1 MQRSC
6 RKGTKNSIYFWS
18 VLESRS
24 FNSKL
29 RLFRTIKDEN
39 NTVHAETEQ
48 NSLICA
54 ILLPPKKGDIQMSLE
69 VRNLS
74 KKYGEKTVVEN
85 LSFEMKNPGVFAL
98 LGTNGAGKTTS
109 IRMMLNMLS
118 RDTGEVLWNGAALD
132 TSTCNVGYLAEERG
146 LYPKYTLMD
155 QLIYFAAL
163 RGISKAEAKNRIRYW
178 AQRLEVEEYL
188 YPQAPK
194 SEDGKKRGRAK
205 AQAPKKADQLSK
217 GNQQKI
223 QFMTALLPDPD
234 LLILDE
240 PLSGL
245 DPVNTDLFKGIIR
258 DEIAKGKYLIM
269 SSHQMATVEE
279 FCTDIIILNRSKT
292 ILSGH
297 LNDIKKSYGRINL
310 LLKTETDV
318 TDLIRKEGLTLISAK
333 ETEYQIKVSGDEQA
347 NGFLKLLIENGAPVV
362 TFSLRE
368 PSLHEIFVEKVGDAH
383 EA

>member
-1 MQRSC
+1 M
-6 RKGTKNSIYFWS
+6 
-18 VLESRS
+18 
-24 FNSKL
+24 
-29 RLFRTIKDEN
+29 
-39 NTVHAETEQ
+39 
-48 NSLICA
+48 
-54 ILLPPKKGDIQMSLE
+54 
-69 VRNLS
+69 
-74 KKYGEKTVVEN
+74 
-85 LSFEMKNPGVFAL
+85 
-98 LGTNGAGKTTS
+98 
-109 IRMMLNMLS
+109 
-118 RDTGEVLWNGAALD
+118 
-132 TSTCNVGYLAEERG
+132 GYLAEERG

-155 QLIYFAAL
+155 QLIYFAGL
-163 RGISKAEAKNRIRYW
+163 RGISKAEAKKRIRYW
-178 AQRLEVEEYL
+178 AGRLEVEEYL

-194 SEDGKKRGRAK
+194 SEDGKKKRAK

-292 ILSGH
+292 VLAGH

-318 TDLIRKEGLTLISAK
+318 TDLIRQEGLTLVSAK

-347 NGFLKLLIENGAPVV
+347 NGFLKLLIENGVTVV

-368 PSLHEIFVEKVGDAH
+368 PSLHEIFVEKVGDVH